1 MLLSKT
7 QVASFPNTIS
17 SHFTWCTHICICR
30 CVHVSTDIHKFMLS
44 TKGQCGYGQ
53 QKLVPLELPLL
64 FVNDTNRSFVS
75 TPSLSYITPLPLS
88 FLHFL
93 SLHVKDFFSPSA
105 SFCPYPFRF
114 SVYLLFSI
122 HPSSSPS
129 FPFPLLAR
137 WLLYHWDGCGIK
149 DATLFFFFL
158 HRSFSAPLFL
168 PSLILVSSHCG
179 AFNASY
185 HMVAESNWRCGGAF
199 IGASKH
205 SCNNACQGSR
215 FFITLMLY
223 RVNPTNYPPPL
234 KFTQLFF
241 PFLLMLNRKL
251 VGILYWKEAIINHT
265 MAVT

>member
-1 MLLSKT
+1 MLLLKT
-7 QVASFPNTIS
+7 QAASFPNTIA

-44 TKGQCGYGQ
+44 TKGQRGYGQ

-93 SLHVKDFFSPSA
+93 SLLVKDFFSPSA
-105 SFCPYPFRF
+105 SFCPYPFV
-114 SVYLLFSI
+114 SLFIYCSPSI
-122 HPSSSPS
+122 HPPVPPSLFLSSP
-129 FPFPLLAR
+129 
-137 WLLYHWDGCGIK
+137 DGYCITGMAAESK
-149 DATLFFFFL
+149 MQLSFFFL

-234 KFTQLFF
+234 EFTQLFF

>member
-1 MLLSKT
+1 M
-7 QVASFPNTIS
+7 VH
-17 SHFTWCTHICICR
+17 SHLHLR
-30 CVHVSTDIHKFMLS
+30 VHVSTDIHKFMLS
-44 TKGQCGYGQ
+44 TKGQRGYGQ

-93 SLHVKDFFSPSA
+93 SLLVKDFFSPSA

-149 DATLFFFFL
+149 DATLFFF
-158 HRSFSAPLFL
+158 P
-168 PSLILVSSHCG
+168 PSLLLSPSL
-179 AFNASY
+179 SPQ
-185 HMVAESNWRCGGAF
+185 SNF
-199 IGASKH
+199 SV
-205 SCNNACQGSR
+205 
-215 FFITLMLY
+215 F
-223 RVNPTNYPPPL
+223 PL
-234 KFTQLFF
+234 RGL
-241 PFLLMLNRKL
+241 
-251 VGILYWKEAIINHT
+251 
-265 MAVT
+265 